1 MDSMSARDL
10 FDDVSRQLG
19 SDLIPALVR
28 AASIDPDRFCDE
40 LRGRGLPIER
50 LDDLRGLDL
59 ALLDPVAESLIESA
73 RRRSALSGVGLGMG
87 GWIAIPPEILA
98 QLVQQLKLAQR
109 LSLVYGVDFRTPAG
123 EMALWKAVAEGADVE
138 LPAEG
143 SPRTVGSALP
153 ARIGRTPVAVNP
165 VVSRLALAVV
175 RQIVTRRALPLG
187 RLVPVVAGGVGMVS
201 NYVQFGR
208 AGRRM
213 MAYYRR
219 MRVSV
224 PSETL
229 LEVEILE
236 S

>member
-1 MDSMSARDL
+1 MSARDL
-10 FDDVSRQLG
+10 LDDVARQLN

-28 AASIDPDRFCDE
+28 AASIDPDRFCDD
-40 LRGRGLPIER
+40 LRERGLPIQR
-50 LDDLRGLDL
+50 LTDLRTLDT

-87 GWIAIPPEILA
+87 GWLAIPPEILA

-109 LSLVYGVDFRTPAG
+109 LSLLYGVDFRSPAG
-123 EMALWKAVAEGADVE
+123 ELALWKAMAEGADVTV
-138 LPAEG
+138 PIEG
-143 SPRTVGSALP
+143 SPRQVAGSLP

-175 RQIVTRRALPLG
+175 RQIVTRRALPVG
-187 RLVPVVAGGVGMVS
+187 RLVPVVASGVGMVS

-219 MRVSV
+219 TRVTA
-224 PSETL
+224 PDATL